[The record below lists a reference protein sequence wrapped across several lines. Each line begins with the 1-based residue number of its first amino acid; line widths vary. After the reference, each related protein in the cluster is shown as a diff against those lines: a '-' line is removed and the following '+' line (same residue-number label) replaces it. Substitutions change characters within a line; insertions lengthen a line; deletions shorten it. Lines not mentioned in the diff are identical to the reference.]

1 MLDALKQ
8 LNMPVDRYI
17 KRVFLPYFTGTFIL
31 CVLLFVVAS
40 RYIESGILGYFPV
53 MIPFISL
60 FYPLIYPYLKID
72 NRKQEIDS
80 KIPFFITN
88 FGVLSIS
95 DVDRKEMLNIIS
107 KKKELKYLAKEIDKI
122 YLLVNKWNRSLAEAC
137 RFSSK
142 RTPSEVFSDFLDRFA
157 YSQDSGEN
165 MEKFLFKEQET
176 VMNDYE
182 SYYKSSLYDL
192 DIFKELYVS
201 IFLSLTFFMSFV
213 IIIPFLVGYD
223 IFKAALAVL
232 FFFLLVEVILV
243 YAIKARVPVDPV
255 WHSEDRVTKKD
266 LQLIKF
272 LLISIGLCVAVG
284 IGVYLTTVFPLSPV
298 SSLVNRVPFQFLVAL
313 MFTPMLIVGFHA
325 RRIENNIKRK
335 DENFPGFIRSLGG
348 SASARGGAILESLK
362 HLTSHDFGPLTGD
375 IKSLYRRL
383 FIRLSSKKSWMLFSA
398 ETGSSLIGTFSKM
411 FVESVHLGSDPG
423 KVGNIIADN
432 FSRIFTLRKYK
443 FQQTSSFV
451 GIVYGLTAGI
461 AFSMAMSFGIADVMN
476 KMYTK
481 LQVDLP
487 SSALSGILYT
497 APEASLQQVSLV
509 IFAILVIHSFFS
521 SLLIR
526 IIDGGHLLNSFPNF
540 VFLVWTSAIVMYVS
554 LWTVKSLISTDM
566 S

>member
-1 MLDALKQ
+1 MLNALKQ
-8 LNMPVDRYI
+8 INMPVERYV
-17 KRVFLPYFTGTFIL
+17 KRVFIPYFTGTFIL
-31 CVLLFVVAS
+31 LILIFVLTS
-40 RYIESGILGYFPV
+40 RYVDSGILRYFLF
-53 MIPFISL
+53 MIPLISL

-95 DVDRKEMLNIIS
+95 DVDRKEMLYIIS
-107 KKKELKYLAKEIDKI
+107 KKKELKYLAKEINKI

-182 SYYKSSLYDL
+182 SYYKTALYDL

-223 IFKAALAVL
+223 MLKASLAVFL
-232 FFFLLVEVILV
+232 FFLLVEVILM
-243 YAIKARVPVDPV
+243 YAIKTRVPVDPI
-255 WHSEDRVTKKD
+255 WHSEDRITKKD
-266 LQLIKF
+266 IRLIKF
-272 LLISIGLCVAVG
+272 LVISIVLSVVLGV
-284 IGVYLTTVFPLSPV
+284 GVYLSTVLSIPYV
-298 SSLVNRVPFQFLVAL
+298 SDLVNRVPFQFLAASI
-313 MFTPMLIVGFHA
+313 FTPMLIVGLRA
-325 RRIENNIKRK
+325 GKIESDIKRK
-335 DENFPGFIRSLGG
+335 DENFSGFVRSLGG
-348 SASARGGAILESLK
+348 SASARGGAVLESLK
-362 HLTSHDFGPLTGD
+362 HLTSHDFGPLTED
-375 IKSLYRRL
+375 IKNLYRRL
-383 FIRLSSKKSWMLFSA
+383 FIRMNSKKSWESFSA

-411 FVESVHLGSDPG
+411 FVESIHLGSDPG

-443 FQQTSSFV
+443 FQQTVSFV
-451 GIVYGLTAGI
+451 GIVYGLTGGI
-461 AFSMAMSFGIADVMN
+461 AFSLAMSFGIANVMN
-476 KMYTK
+476 EMYMN

-487 SSALSGILYT
+487 SSVLGGILYT
-497 APEASLQQVSLV
+497 TPVASLQKVSLI
-509 IFAILVIHSFFS
+509 IFLILVAHSFFS
-521 SLLIR
+521 ALLIR
-526 IIDGGHLLNSFPNF
+526 IIDGGHLLNSLPNF

-554 LWTVKSLISTDM
+554 EWTVKSLISTNI